1 MITLTV
7 NVHTRQ
13 ILHKINI
20 LKWVRSRVAVS
31 ASTSAL
37 GELELHQ
44 YDDVGQAAIQNSY
57 YQHLHII

>member
-7 NVHTRQ
+7 NVHSRQ
-13 ILHKINI
+13 ILNKINI
-20 LKWVRSRVAVS
+20 LKWVHSWVAVS

-44 YDDVGQAAIQNSY
+44 DDDVGQAERV
-57 YQHLHII
+57 IIYI

>member
-20 LKWVRSRVAVS
+20 LKWVRSWVAVS

-57 YQHLHII
+57 YLHII

>member
-20 LKWVRSRVAVS
+20 LKWVRSWVAVS

-37 GELELHQ
+37 GWLELHQ
-44 YDDVGQAAIQNSY
+44 YDDVGQAAM
-57 YQHLHII
+57 